1 MSLFQFG
8 FSLSREEPSP
18 EDSVEVEILESH
30 IPRQEDTNLGVV
42 EHRETAA
49 AVVNLSR
56 PAEIS
61 QPNQHPKRK
70 RGKYFQYSGEDR
82 VKIGKFASENGNKK
96 TLERFIEEFPGL
108 KESTVR
114 AFKKAFREELSAQT
128 RQGNV
133 QLVTSLETQK
143 RGRPPFLLELD
154 SKLIAFLKNLR
165 SRGGVVNG
173 SVVSAA
179 AKALISSNPSMRDK
193 YLSFTPT
200 RGWTQSIYKRC
211 NFSRRAGTTTKPPVS
226 RGVYDE
232 CKLTYLS
239 DIDNCIKQH
248 NIPPELILNADQTP
262 SSYVSVGRMT
272 MAATNSQSVPIKGLT
287 DKRNITLTFVISLSG
302 EFLPLQ
308 IIYQGKTKASL
319 PRNFSF
325 PKSFCVSQNPKHYSN
340 EAETIGLIDSVINP
354 YVVKKRKEL
363 GLPRSQKALLIWDV
377 FRGQKT
383 QKVCS
388 KLSSLNIEVISVPAN
403 MTHFFQPLD
412 LTVNGQAKKFCKN
425 KFATWYSAEVQ
436 KQVDSGINFEDVD
449 VDLKLSVLKPIHAT
463 WLVELYNFFTS
474 TEGKVYVLKGW
485 EKAGIK
491 DVLNGKEV
499 LPPVDPY
506 QDIYAND

>member
-8 FSLSREEPSP
+8 FSLRREEPSP

-56 PAEIS
+56 PAESS
-61 QPNQHPKRK
+61 QRNQHPKRK
-70 RGKYFQYSGEDR
+70 RRKYFQYSGEDR

-96 TLERFIEEFPGL
+96 TLECFAEEFPSL

-114 AFKKAFREELSAQT
+114 TFKKAFRGQLSAQT
-128 RQGNV
+128 REENV

-143 RGRPPFLLELD
+143 RGRPPFLYELD
-154 SKLIAFLKNLR
+154 SKLIAFLQNLR

-200 RGWTQSIYKRC
+200 RGWTQSIYRRC
-211 NFSRRAGTTTKPPVS
+211 NFFRRAGTTTKPPVP

-232 CKLTYLS
+232 CLS
-239 DIDNCIKQH
+239 DIYNCIKQH
-248 NIPPELILNADQTP
+248 KIPPELILHADQTP

-272 MAATNSQSVPIKGLT
+272 MAATNSQSVPIKGLI

-325 PKSFCVSQNPKHYSN
+325 PKSFRASQNPKHYSN

-354 YVVKKRKEL
+354 YLVKKRKEL
-363 GLPRSQKALLIWDV
+363 GLPQSQKSLLIWDV

-425 KFATWYSAEVQ
+425 KFATWYSAAEVH
-436 KQVDSGINFEDVD
+436 KQVDSGINFED
-449 VDLKLSVLKPIHAT
+449 
-463 WLVELYNFFTS
+463 F
-474 TEGKVYVLKGW
+474 
-485 EKAGIK
+485 
-491 DVLNGKEV
+491 
-499 LPPVDPY
+499 
-506 QDIYAND
+506 